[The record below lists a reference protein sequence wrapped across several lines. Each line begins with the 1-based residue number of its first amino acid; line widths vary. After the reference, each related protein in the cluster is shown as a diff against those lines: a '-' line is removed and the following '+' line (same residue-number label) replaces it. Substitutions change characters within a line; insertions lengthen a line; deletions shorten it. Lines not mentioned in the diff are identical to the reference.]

1 MTPRTIRDTLCHM
14 KTISIR
20 ELHERTGAWVRA
32 AAAHEQIIVTDS
44 GKPVAVIS
52 PHRAPAKENK
62 FKNRKLLPAYKKLMG
77 KLTGGTDST
86 EIISED
92 RNGEMRE

>member
-1 MTPRTIRDTLCHM
+1 M

-20 ELHERTGAWVRA
+20 ELHEKTGEWVRA

-52 PHRAPAKENK
+52 PHRAPPKGNK
-62 FKNRKLLPAYKKLMG
+62 FANRKLLPGFAKLM
-77 KLTGGTDST
+77 KTPLGGRDSS
-86 EIISED
+86 EIISEERD
-92 RNGEMRE
+92 AGL

>member
-1 MTPRTIRDTLCHM
+1 M

-20 ELHERTGAWVRA
+20 ELHEKTGEWVRA

-52 PHRAPAKENK
+52 PHRPPSKENK
-62 FKNRKLLPAYKKLMG
+62 FQNRKLLPGFKKLMN
-77 KLTGGTDST
+77 KPLGGLDST
-86 EIISED
+86 DIVSEGRD
-92 RNGEMRE
+92 RGADW